1 MPVELLGP
9 VIFILMSVVFFWV
22 SKMTGHSVAMTLALG
37 RLAFS
42 KQISMRFQASRLT
55 WKFATSLL
63 LTAFLTSVLICG
75 GWRMFYISLNLGDA
89 VVVTSVAIVLSVCS
103 LYFVRGFS
111 SFKGYES

>member
-1 MPVELLGP
+1 
-9 VIFILMSVVFFWV
+9 
-22 SKMTGHSVAMTLALG
+22 
-37 RLAFS
+37 
-42 KQISMRFQASRLT
+42 MRFQASRWT

-63 LTAFLTSVLICG
+63 LTAFLTSVLIFA

-89 VVVTSVAIVLSVCS
+89 VVVTSVAIVLSVGS